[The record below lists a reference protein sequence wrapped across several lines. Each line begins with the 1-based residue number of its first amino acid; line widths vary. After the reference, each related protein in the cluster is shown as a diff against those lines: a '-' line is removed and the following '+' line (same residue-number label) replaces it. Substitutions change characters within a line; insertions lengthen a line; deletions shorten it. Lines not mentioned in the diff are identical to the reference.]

1 MRLILKTYGF
11 LIILALFSTIRAE
24 ILNLDLKTARE
35 IALERNPSL
44 KLAREGVHK
53 ASRHVI
59 EARGNLLPTINA
71 YSNLQHAWALQK
83 NRIPNFLKA
92 PFDSLFYNLY
102 TTGLIPTFTP
112 QPEYLEMAFG
122 LENVLIAGIQLQ
134 QPIYLGGTIRNGY
147 NISKLGYNIA
157 QLQFKSIEQ
166 NVLNELTSSYYRVLF
181 TKSTLTVFQEA
192 LQSAEQN
199 LEQVNKFYNVGKASN
214 FDLLRAEV
222 QVANTKPFVASAK
235 NNFRLSE
242 SGLRMIMGIDES
254 IELNF
259 VEELELYYSEL
270 TIKSLEELM
279 EIALISRPEIQ
290 MLNDQ
295 KSITKKQVSLSKAS
309 FLPTVVFGTSYQY
322 QGMRNDLKFNSE
334 DFNKSFNSSISIS
347 IPLFSGMKNS
357 AKYQQAKIAVKET
370 EHQAESLINSI
381 KLEVKSAY
389 YTMQEALEKV
399 QTQQKTIEQA
409 KEAQR
414 LAHLM
419 YSEGSSTQLDIL
431 NADLAVQQAQMNY
444 QQSLFEY
451 NVALANLKKA
461 INQL

>member
-1 MRLILKTYGF
+1 L
-11 LIILALFSTIRAE
+11 
-24 ILNLDLKTARE
+24 
-35 IALERNPSL
+35 
-44 KLAREGVHK
+44 V
-53 ASRHVI
+53 
-59 EARGNLLPTINA
+59 
-71 YSNLQHAWALQK
+71 
-83 NRIPNFLKA
+83 
-92 PFDSLFYNLY
+92 
-102 TTGLIPTFTP
+102 PTFTP

-322 QGMRNDLKFNSE
+322 QGMRNDLNFNSE

-347 IPLFSGMKNS
+347 VPLFSGMKNS